1 MDSESNYIAKSL
13 EHPKWCALRLSVKT
27 AKATLDAES
36 PYWVW
41 MFPPEHAQG
50 LKNALGELAWG
61 RDSWQDLF
69 IRSIA
74 NGVLAHFIDECGS
87 IDHMIFDMVDNSY
100 DSSFAKEMD
109 PLTGIAILPS
119 TNQWKTP
126 ATARPCAMPWASL
139 EIARTEKRL
148 LGYGP
153 DETALWIDER
163 LRRIYGSAIAMIG
176 PLDESSYAHPYQGGH
191 GEGFLELIPQAQA
204 IIEQKSLSQNIK
216 PGHKSH
222 KAPL

>member
-13 EHPKWCALRLSVKT
+13 DHPKWFALRLSVKT
-27 AKATLDAES
+27 RKTTLES
-36 PYWVW
+36 NSAYWVW

-74 NGVLAHFIDECGS
+74 NGVLAQFIDERGS
-87 IDHMIFDMVDNSY
+87 SDHMAFDMVDNSY

-109 PLTGIAILPS
+109 PLTGVSILPS

-139 EIARTEKRL
+139 EIAKPDKRL
-148 LGYGP
+148 RGYGP
-153 DETALWIDER
+153 EETALWIDDC
-163 LRRIYGSAIAMIG
+163 LRRLHVGAIAMIG
-176 PLDESSYAHPYQGGH
+176 PLDEASYAHPYQGGH

-204 IIEQKSLSQNIK
+204 IIEQQNLSQNIQ
-216 PGHKSH
+216 PGLKSH
-222 KAPL
+222 KNPL